1 MSLPCYIGID
11 VGTSGCRAIAI
22 DAHGAVIAGAR
33 QPLPGSSRPRPG
45 WSQQRP
51 EDWWQALTAVL
62 RTIARQLK
70 GRTPTL
76 CLDATS
82 STLLL
87 ADAQGRP
94 LTAGLM
100 YDDRRA
106 GAAAA
111 QVARHAPAESPAR
124 GVGSAL
130 SKLLHLLDDG
140 AARDAAYAL
149 HQADW
154 LCGRLIGRH
163 GLSDE
168 NNALKLGYDP
178 VSRLWPDWLDA
189 FPRVRP
195 LLPQVQPVGTPLGAL
210 DPSVAD
216 LLGLPAATAVVAG
229 TTDSNAAT
237 LAATDAGADLRRQDG
252 TLGITSLGSTLV
264 SKVWSDSPV
273 YAARYG
279 VYSHRIAG
287 RWLVGG
293 ASNSGGAVLRQH
305 FDNAELDALSA
316 QIDPAIP
323 SPLDYYPLPA
333 PGERF
338 PLCDPA
344 LEPRLTPR
352 PDDRVQFLHG
362 ILEGIARIEAAG
374 YRCLAELGA
383 PYPTRVLTSGGG
395 ADNTTWSAIRARVL
409 ELPVERARHQD
420 AAYGAACI
428 ARIGARTG

>member
-1 MSLPCYIGID
+1 
-11 VGTSGCRAIAI
+11 
-22 DAHGAVIAGAR
+22 
-33 QPLPGSSRPRPG
+33 
-45 WSQQRP
+45 
-51 EDWWQALTAVL
+51 
-62 RTIARQLK
+62 
-70 GRTPTL
+70 
-76 CLDATS
+76 
-82 STLLL
+82 
-87 ADAQGRP
+87 
-94 LTAGLM
+94 
-100 YDDRRA
+100 
-106 GAAAA
+106 
-111 QVARHAPAESPAR
+111 
-124 GVGSAL
+124 L

-140 AARDAAYAL
+140 SARDAVYAL

-154 LCGRLIGRH
+154 LCGRLIGRY

-178 VSRLWPDWLDA
+178 VSRHWPGWLDA

-195 LLPQVQPVGTPLGAL
+195 LLPRVLPVGAPLGTL
-210 DPSVAD
+210 DPALAD

-237 LAATDAGADLRRQDG
+237 LAATDASAGLMQQEG
-252 TLGITSLGSTLV
+252 TPGVTSLGSTLV
-264 SKVWSDSPV
+264 LKIWSDRPV
-273 YAARYG
+273 FAARYG

-305 FDNAELDALSA
+305 FDDAELEALSVH
-316 QIDPAIP
+316 IDPAQP

-338 PLCDPA
+338 PLCDPS

-374 YRCLAELGA
+374 YRRLAELGA
-383 PYPTRVLTSGGG
+383 PHPTRVVTAGGG
-395 ADNTTWSAIRARVL
+395 AGNTTWSAIRERVL
-409 ELPVERARHQD
+409 KVPVAEAAHQE
-420 AAYGAACI
+420 AAYGAACV
-428 ARIGARTG
+428 ALTGGAPTA

>member
-1 MSLPCYIGID
+1 
-11 VGTSGCRAIAI
+11 
-22 DAHGAVIAGAR
+22 
-33 QPLPGSSRPRPG
+33 
-45 WSQQRP
+45 
-51 EDWWQALTAVL
+51 VL
-62 RTIARQLK
+62 RTLSSQLR

-87 ADAQGRP
+87 ADARGRP

-106 GAAAA
+106 GSAAAR
-111 QVARHAPAESPAR
+111 VARHAPDESPAR

-130 SKLLHLLDDG
+130 SKLLHLLDEG
-140 AARDAAYAL
+140 SATDAVYAL

-154 LCGRLIGRH
+154 LCGRLIGRY
-163 GLSDE
+163 GISDE

-178 VSRLWPDWLDA
+178 VSRRWPDWLDA

-195 LLPQVQPVGTPLGAL
+195 LLPEVLPVGTPLGTL
-210 DPSVAD
+210 DPTVAD

-237 LAATDAGADLRRQDG
+237 LAATDACRADLVQRDD
-252 TLGITSLGSTLV
+252 TPGITSLGSTLV
-264 SKVWSDSPV
+264 LKIWSDRPV
-273 YAARYG
+273 FAARYG
-279 VYSHRIAG
+279 IYSHRIAG

-305 FDNAELDALSA
+305 FDDAELEALSA
-316 QIDPAIP
+316 RIDPAKP

-338 PLCDPA
+338 PLCDPS

-352 PDDRVQFLHG
+352 PDDRVKFLHG

-374 YRCLAELGA
+374 YRRLAELGA
-383 PYPTRVLTSGGG
+383 PYPTRVLTAGGG
-395 ADNTTWSAIRARVL
+395 AGNIAWSAIRQRVL
-409 ELPVERARHQD
+409 EVPVGRAVHQD
-420 AAYGAACI
+420 AAYGAACV
-428 ARIGARTG
+428 ARASAPTA